1 MGSDHTMPRN
11 ERRLYFDPLFK
22 KFYPIYYDGM
32 YRIIENENPYIN
44 SKDEMIIPSAKTA
57 DKAIELIDK
66 INVYELHKN
75 LNLNGYNISLNVT
88 KEKVK
93 KIKEALIKIK
103 I

>member
-1 MGSDHTMPRN
+1 
-11 ERRLYFDPLFK
+11 
-22 KFYPIYYDGM
+22 M

-44 SKDEMIIPSAKTA
+44 SKDEMIIPSAKNGA

-103 I
+103 NFDEKDYSISRSILKDILL